1 MFEQQKLKSD
11 HKDQIDETSGRAKGL
26 LDNAK
31 LLVEDLKMKVDL
43 EMKVGK
49 EVDTKK
55 DITEDTVDSA
65 RRCYHTIF
73 AFLSMHHVG
82 MCELS
87 NKQVRAWVKDTVKH
101 PENVMQKL
109 EEAAMEPYMK
119 CIRQI
124 QRDAEIAGWFR
135 LSAGWFRGQPL
146 PVASTSEP
154 QSLASPA
161 LKPEEDFIVRTVFS
175 KSEKVKT
182 EDKKEEASLVFLSWV
197 KTDRQETCSTQA
209 FPNNL
214 QQIFDTSDEEKA
226 RGLDW
231 KKECRLLYWQEKL
244 KEAKA
249 KLKILTIV
257 KMIAVHQ
264 VN

>member
-11 HKDQIDETSGRAKGL
+11 HKAQIDETSGRAKGL
-26 LDNAK
+26 LDHAK
-31 LLVEDLKMKVDL
+31 LLVEDLKIKVDL
-43 EMKVGK
+43 EMKVDK
-49 EVDTKK
+49 EVGNTKK
-55 DITEDTVDSA
+55 
-65 RRCYHTIF
+65 
-73 AFLSMHHVG
+73 
-82 MCELS
+82 
-87 NKQVRAWVKDTVKH
+87 
-101 PENVMQKL
+101 
-109 EEAAMEPYMK
+109 EA
-119 CIRQI
+119 
-124 QRDAEIAGWFR
+124 DAEI
-135 LSAGWFRGQPL
+135 AGWFRGQPL
-146 PVASTSEP
+146 PIAQQDVDKARQQLEETAVEPYMKHIKPIQSEP
-154 QSLASPA
+154 LSLLSLATPA
-161 LKPEEDFIVRTVFS
+161 LEPEEDFIVRTVFS

-249 KLKILTIV
+249 KLKILTVV
-257 KMIAVHQ
+257 KTIAVHQ